1 MSRLPLSDRN
11 KWFLV
16 EPVAIGCKH
25 PEALG
30 RDDTEMKDTNMAANL
45 EQIVEQLSG
54 LTVIEA
60 AELSKKLEEKWGV
73 SAAAPV
79 AAAAAPAAGAAPAAE
94 AKTTFDV
101 ILKEMGANKIGVIK
115 EVRAVTTLGLK
126 EAKDLVEGAPKTVKE
141 GATKEEAE
149 EIKKKLEAA
158 GAKVELK

>member
-1 MSRLPLSDRN
+1 L
-11 KWFLV
+11 
-16 EPVAIGCKH
+16 E
-25 PEALG
+25 
-30 RDDTEMKDTNMAANL
+30 RDDTERKDTNMAANL
-45 EQIVEQLSG
+45 DQIVEQLSV

-79 AAAAAPAAGAAPAAE
+79 AAAGPAGGAAAAPVAE
-94 AKTTFDV
+94 VKTTFDV
-101 ILKEMGANKIGVIK
+101 VLKETGPNKIGVIK
-115 EVRAVTTLGLK
+115 EVRAVTSLGLK

>member
-1 MSRLPLSDRN
+1 
-11 KWFLV
+11 
-16 EPVAIGCKH
+16 
-25 PEALG
+25 
-30 RDDTEMKDTNMAANL
+30 MAANL

-54 LTVIEA
+54 LTVLEA
-60 AELSKKLEEKWGV
+60 ADLSKKLEEKWGV

-79 AAAAAPAAGAAPAAE
+79 AVAAGPAAGAAAPAAE

-101 ILKEMGANKIGVIK
+101 VLKETGANKIGVIK
-115 EVRAVTTLGLK
+115 EVRAVTSLGLK

>member
-1 MSRLPLSDRN
+1 
-11 KWFLV
+11 
-16 EPVAIGCKH
+16 
-25 PEALG
+25 
-30 RDDTEMKDTNMAANL
+30 MAANL
-45 EQIVEQLSG
+45 DQIVEQLSG
-54 LTVIEA
+54 LTVLEA
-60 AELSKKLEEKWGV
+60 AQLSKQLEEKWGV

-79 AAAAAPAAGAAPAAE
+79 AAAGPAAAAAAPAAE

-101 ILKEMGANKIGVIK
+101 VLKEAGANKIGVIK

>member
-1 MSRLPLSDRN
+1 
-11 KWFLV
+11 
-16 EPVAIGCKH
+16 
-25 PEALG
+25 
-30 RDDTEMKDTNMAANL
+30 MAANL
-45 EQIVEQLSG
+45 DQMVEQLSG
-54 LTVIEA
+54 LTVLEA
-60 AELSKKLEEKWGV
+60 AQLSKKLEEKWGV

-79 AAAAAPAAGAAPAAE
+79 AMAAPAAGGAAAPAAE
-94 AKTTFDV
+94 AKTAFDV
-101 ILKEMGANKIGVIK
+101 VLKEVGANKIGVIK

>member
-1 MSRLPLSDRN
+1 VSGLPLSDRN

-45 EQIVEQLSG
+45 DQIVEQLSI